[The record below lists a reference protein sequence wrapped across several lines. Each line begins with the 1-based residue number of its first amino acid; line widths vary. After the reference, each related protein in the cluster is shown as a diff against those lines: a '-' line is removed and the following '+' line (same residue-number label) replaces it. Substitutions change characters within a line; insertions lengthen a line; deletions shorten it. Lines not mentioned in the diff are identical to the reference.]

1 MEAIVRSMKVRM
13 LILLAGFKSLWNVV
27 TMMENS
33 LAETKKNLIARIEA
47 LSNKPEKIGLINSF
61 FK

>member
-1 MEAIVRSMKVRM
+1 MIFEV
-13 LILLAGFKSLWNVV
+13 GFKSLWNVV

-33 LAETKKNLIARIEA
+33 LAETKKNLMSRIDA
-47 LSNKPEKIGLINSF
+47 LSAKPEKVGLINSF